1 MFRAAM
7 QKRPAFHSEPFL
19 CHSPCAQARTV
30 FTNSCIPHD
39 QAVSHRAAHPGEQE
53 QIKMAE
59 ENCHGFGG
67 AISEMRFDY
76 ACASI
81 GINRKYAL

>member
-1 MFRAAM
+1 M
-7 QKRPAFHSEPFL
+7 SE
-19 CHSPCAQARTV
+19 ARTQFMV
-30 FTNSCIPHD
+30 ESKRVIPHD